1 MQAATRVFAGELMHQ
16 ESAVVGDGAGAMVR
30 TPSGARC
37 ERVFVVGACT
47 EVREQSGRI
56 EARIADPTGAF
67 VITAYQDQPA
77 VYDRLRGIAPPAF
90 VAATCA
96 VRARTAPAQP
106 PFSLVPE
113 SVAPAT
119 RASRD
124 LWVLVTAEHT
134 LDRLEAVP
142 RRGPAPPETV
152 PEIAAMVRSALETVQ
167 PAGEGEAPAAVDPR
181 QAILDILGT
190 ASGPRGM
197 PVDTLVEAALTHGL
211 AEETVRRIVDELR
224 AEGDCYAPTTGY
236 LKLL

>member
-16 ESAVVGDGAGAMVR
+16 GSAVVEDGAGAMVR

-37 ERVFVVGACT
+37 GRVFLVGACT

-67 VITAYQDQPA
+67 VITAYRDQPV
-77 VYDRLRGIAPPAF
+77 VYDRLRGITPPAF

-96 VRARTAPAQP
+96 VRVRPASPAPA
-106 PFSLVPE
+106 FSLVPE
-113 SVAPAT
+113 SVAPAS
-119 RASRD
+119 RDSRD

-134 LDRLEAVP
+134 LDRLEAVA
-142 RRGPAPPETV
+142 RRAPAPPDFV
-152 PEIAAMVRSALETVQ
+152 AGLAAMVRAALETVQ
-167 PAGEGEAPAAVDPR
+167 PAGVAPAAVDPR
-181 QAILDILGT
+181 QMILAILGT

-197 PVDTLVEAALTHGL
+197 PVDALVEAGLRCGL
-211 AEETVRRIVDELR
+211 AEEAVRRIVDELR